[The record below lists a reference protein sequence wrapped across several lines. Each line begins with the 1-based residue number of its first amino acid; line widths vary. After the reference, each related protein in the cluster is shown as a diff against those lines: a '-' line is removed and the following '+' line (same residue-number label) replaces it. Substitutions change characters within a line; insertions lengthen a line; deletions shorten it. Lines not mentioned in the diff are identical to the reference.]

1 MATNQVK
8 DLLQKIENA
17 QIEKSQLQAVLP
29 QLIKSDFSKVPI
41 AEVEALAERI
51 SDFGLVEEYEE
62 IIFNGQYQENKLL
75 LSETELIISGG
86 YFPTCNPY
94 TEKEDIARLQKGVE
108 RDLYTQDQLDT
119 RLYVM
124 RASNTYQRL
133 RKSHERRFQLDHT
146 PFASRG
152 KECLKDYGFHVF
164 VGREVFDEGHEV
176 LVTLDAVAGTS
187 YDTLNQAL
195 KDISSAAE
203 KGRRVLLS
211 KSPGRWECPPGR
223 PSLAP
228 RTYLPFD
235 ETQMSELQQQFE
247 ANPKMLKVENP
258 FNYQP

>member
-17 QIEKSQLQAVLP
+17 QIDKSQLQAVLP
-29 QLIKSDFSKVPI
+29 QVIGSDYSRVPI
-41 AEVEALAERI
+41 AEVEVLAERVL
-51 SDFGLVEEYEE
+51 DFGLVDESEE
-62 IIFNGQYQENKLL
+62 ILFNEQYQENKLL

-119 RLYVM
+119 RLYIM

-152 KECLKDYGFHVF
+152 KESLKDYGFHVF
-164 VGREVFDEGHEV
+164 VGREVFDDGHEV

-187 YDTLNQAL
+187 YTTLNQAL
-195 KDISSAAE
+195 GEISSAAE

-235 ETQMSELQQQFE
+235 KDQMSELQQQFE
-247 ANPKMLKVENP
+247 ANPKMFKVENP